1 MYLLGLFVSEQFVQG
16 GNTADLDQ
24 LDFFPFPDVGSQYDA
39 EKALDAPID
48 VFMLAKKSPT
58 LSADKGQAKAFLEF
72 MAKGSTQLTYWKS
85 SPGAIPTANDA
96 DQSQYPALTKKAAQ
110 IVSNA
115 KRITQ
120 FFDRD
125 SRPDFSGPNSMQGFL
140 LKYLNN
146 PKQDTTSLQGQMQS
160 FWDALP
166 PEA

>member
-1 MYLLGLFVSEQFVQG
+1 VL
-16 GNTADLDQ
+16 
-24 LDFFPFPDVGSQYDA
+24 
-39 EKALDAPID
+39 
-48 VFMLAKKSPT
+48 
-58 LSADKGQAKAFLEF
+58 
-72 MAKGSTQLTYWKS
+72 YWKS
-85 SPGAIPTANDA
+85 APGAIPTATDA

-140 LKYLNN
+140 LKYLAN
-146 PKQDTTSLQGQMQS
+146 PKQATSSLQGQMQA
-160 FWDALP
+160 FWDNLP